1 MLPFLFSA
9 LAPTIFTGMAPLV
22 ASSLGAGIGTL
33 AQGGD
38 PEDALL
44 AGLGGYLGGT
54 LMGGMGGAAGGA
66 GAEAAT
72 NAALM
77 PGQTTVPGASPGVN
91 MTQGTPLFQSMPNAT
106 GAELLPSPEAL
117 AASKPQGLFGSMKG
131 ALGDM
136 TSPQNIGVGVGA
148 TMGPS
153 LFGGMFGG
161 ADVAKDK
168 KKWVSEARPPTS
180 GTRPTPEGYVPG
192 RSAEH
197 DYGVSPNVARD
208 NTLKRARGYAEG
220 GEVESN
226 NPLSSMAWLNQRYQQ
241 PTYQQPTYGGGMTP
255 WGGGNPI
262 RDMIFGD
269 RGGYGGEQ
277 APPAPPVDYQP
288 SAGMTTRLPPR
299 QMSSASVHAGRR
311 PSRKSR
317 RGRWIRTRR
326 HCFHCRPDSYA
337 GTRSNKRT
345 HSG

>member
-153 LFGGMFGG
+153 LLGGMNQPDSLPEKGKWTPE
-161 ADVAKDK
+161 AK
-168 KKWVSEARPPTS
+168 APAS
-180 GTRPTPEGYVPG
+180 GTRPTPAGYVPG
-192 RSAEH
+192 RDAEH
-197 DYGVSPNVARD
+197 DYGVAPNVARWLPTWRETTCSPAPVD
-208 NTLKRARGYAEG
+208 MLMVVSSDTPKVGLGEKTPLNIHGRIRASSSPPLVAMAHFRGFIRCSA
-220 GEVESN
+220 
-226 NPLSSMAWLNQRYQQ
+226 SS
-241 PTYQQPTYGGGMTP
+241 
-255 WGGGNPI
+255 
-262 RDMIFGD
+262 
-269 RGGYGGEQ
+269 
-277 APPAPPVDYQP
+277 PPA
-288 SAGMTTRLPPR
+288 SRLPLPLR
-299 QMSSASVHAGRR
+299 LTTNLRLA
-311 PSRKSR
+311 
-317 RGRWIRTRR
+317 
-326 HCFHCRPDSYA
+326 
-337 GTRSNKRT
+337 
-345 HSG
+345 